1 MHNQYLGSATL
12 VYAAASGAQNC
23 IKTYNGAQL
32 DDRVMKIEYASPPVT
47 VVQPVKT
54 IGKGL
59 QIQKAP
65 KTVPGIRK
73 GINKIRKNKP
83 GGGANAGAAKKKGG
97 KTLNLM
103 GSTRRDQATAGGGG
117 RRSRN
122 RRRNP

>member
-12 VYAAASGAQNC
+12 IYAAASGAQNC

-47 VVQPVKT
+47 VVQNVKN

-59 QIQKAP
+59 QIQRAP
-65 KTVPGIRK
+65 RPMPGKRAGLNTIRK
-73 GINKIRKNKP
+73 GGLKAK
-83 GGGANAGAAKKKGG
+83 ASAAAKKSG

-103 GSTRRDQATAGGGG
+103 GSTRRQEGAAG
-117 RRSRN
+117 RRNRQRN

>member
-1 MHNQYLGSATL
+1 M
-12 VYAAASGAQNC
+12 GAKNC

-32 DDRVMKIEYASPPVT
+32 DDRVMKIEYALPPVT
-47 VVQPVKT
+47 VVQPVKN

-65 KTVPGIRK
+65 KAMPGIRK
-73 GINKIRKNKP
+73 RMNAIKKNKM

-103 GSTRRDQATAGGGG
+103 GSTRR
-117 RRSRN
+117 
-122 RRRNP
+122 

>member
-1 MHNQYLGSATL
+1 MGSATL
-12 VYAAASGAQNC
+12 IYAAASGAQNC

-47 VVQPVKT
+47 VVQNVKN

-59 QIQKAP
+59 QIQRAP
-65 KTVPGIRK
+65 RPMPGKRAGLNTIRK
-73 GINKIRKNKP
+73 GGLKAK
-83 GGGANAGAAKKKGG
+83 ASAAAKKSG

-103 GSTRRDQATAGGGG
+103 GSTRRQEGAAG
-117 RRSRN
+117 RRNRQRN

>member
-12 VYAAASGAQNC
+12 VFSSASGAINC

-32 DDRVMKIEYASPPVT
+32 DDKVMTIEYALPPVT
-47 VVQPVKT
+47 VVQPMKN

-65 KTVPGIRK
+65 KTGPGIRK
-73 GINKIRKNKP
+73 GNNAIRKSTP
-83 GGGANAGAAKKKGG
+83 RGGANTGAAKKKGG

-103 GSTRRDQATAGGGG
+103 GSNKR
-117 RRSRN
+117 
-122 RRRNP
+122 